1 VANPTFLQQQ
11 DTVKKDTLAPYKP
24 SKAPTFQPAYRFG
37 DPFSNRISRSP
48 LFLRD
53 PSQLDMQVQFNPDS
67 TADDK
72 GVTYSVYENIGNL
85 DFRPASFM
93 SFEEY
98 NRYNNSQLN
107 REYFKERSAGLDGES
122 AVSGRSLIPRLY
134 LSPGLDRI
142 FGGSYVDIQPNGFVT
157 LDFGGRFQRTENPS
171 LSLRQQRNGSFNFDQ
186 QISMSVVGKVGEKLA
201 VTANF
206 DNNNTF
212 DFQNDLKVEYTGYEE
227 DIIKRI
233 EIGNVSMPVSNSL
246 MSGAQ
251 SLFGIKTELQF
262 GRLYATGILT
272 QQRSTVQ
279 TVSLN
284 SQNDQLG
291 TGLNTNNSGTGGGG
305 NGINLQSSDYDEN
318 RHFFL
323 GHYFRDNFEKS
334 LRGVPQIQSGINIQ
348 HVEVYVLNRNSE
360 TRTTRNIVAL
370 MDLGEGTR
378 IHRKGGNNIGPGK
391 GGVNRNQANDMFAS
405 LETSTP
411 KKSNQ
416 VDGFLNSKFGPNL
429 ENGVDYVSTI
439 NARLLETTEYS
450 INKELGYL
458 SLTRSLGSD
467 ELLAISYV
475 VQDYTSGKTYKVGE
489 ITTDYQGRSDDEVIF
504 LKLLRPNR
512 VNVAVPTWDL
522 MMKNIYR
529 INGNNISP
537 DGFQLRILYRDDNG
551 QDNPYLNEGDSLKD
565 QLLIQ
570 VMGLDRL
577 NQTLDRQPNANFD
590 FIDGATIDAENG
602 YIIFPILEPFGSWLN
617 SRFGADE
624 GRLKEKYVYSDLY
637 SEIQITAKQ
646 NLAKDKFALVGSFSA
661 GSSSGSGG
669 CSERLPGFNIPRGSV
684 VVTGAGTVL
693 REGSDYTINYTSSTI
708 EFSDQWCERK
718 NDISISFES
727 QDLFSFQTKTLT
739 GARLDYRF
747 NENFNIGA
755 TILHHNERTGGI
767 SRYAVGQE
775 PTSNTK
781 YGFDV
786 NYQQD
791 SRLITKLV
799 DALPLVST
807 KAPSSVTFNAEFAQL
822 IPGTS
827 NIVDGEGTSY
837 IDDFESAATPINIG
851 GWQSWKLAA
860 TPKAISSSTGLE
872 FNDRKA
878 KIAWYT
884 VDNSIFY
891 RPNNRPASITDEDL
905 TNHYERAVF
914 PQEIFR
920 QRDNTQVNIN
930 ESIFDIAYFPGER
943 GQYNYNKAFE
953 DGLTKEQQEQNWGG
967 ITRAITGQTNF
978 VDNNIQYLEFWL
990 LDPFIDGDNGV
1001 VKDGFV
1007 NKKVSTNDQAGML
1020 IIHLGEVSE
1029 DITNDNLFAFEN
1041 GLPITGAPVLPSEL
1055 STWGRIT
1062 DQQFLTDFFENS
1074 PGARANQDVG
1084 LDGLDDDEEHEILE
1098 RPENNRG
1105 GDLSDDI
1112 SADNFLHPLDASYG
1126 ADAKIVQRYK
1136 NWNGMERNSPTST
1149 SGGSFIPS
1157 STSRPDS
1164 ENIDLNPGA
1173 QTNENYHE
1181 YRIPLEYNENT
1192 EGGNLKMN
1200 PFIVDQIT
1208 SQDGEATWYLHRIP
1222 LSKFSKTVGTPNL
1235 VNVRH
1240 VRLYLTE
1247 WSAPVVLRM
1256 ARMQYVGNQWRKLTQ
1271 ALNEEGFDEVPE
1283 SEVADFT
1290 VSVVGIEEN
1299 STPTSGGSPY
1309 VVPPGFNRDRDNT
1322 TALNRRINEQS
1333 LQICVEDLEDKDAR
1347 AVSKLDNKNL
1357 VNYGRIKMF
1366 LHAESYKGG
1375 AVKDDQVKAFL
1386 RLMTDSDGQY
1396 YEIEVD
1402 LKITE
1407 SDLTGATG
1415 NIQRLVWPE
1424 DNEIDVS
1431 LKELIGLKSERDRN
1445 KINEATRYT
1454 QLSNDG
1460 KYHFTV
1466 KGNPDLSRVVAF
1478 MIGVR
1483 NPGDAS
1489 ISPKSFCVWANELR
1503 LTDFDKTAGWA
1514 ANARLNTQLADLGNI
1529 SVSTNYRS
1537 IGFGSIQ
1544 DKISQRSQHETKQ
1557 LGVVTNFNLEKFMFP
1572 EKTGLKVPMFMSYD
1586 KTMRTP
1592 KYDPFSPDVPL
1603 EAALENIDS
1612 DEERERYRSISQD
1625 ITTSRSINF
1634 VNVGKDKVNPDSKN
1648 RVYDIENFGFSYSYS
1663 DVVSTGPTIQQYLSK
1678 TVSGGVNYNYSPIAL
1693 TIEPFKESEKLSSP
1707 YFALIKDFN
1716 VSLFPSNFS
1725 FSTDLSRDF
1734 KSRTYYDSDLKPVDP
1749 LYEKLFTF
1757 RRNYNLRWDL
1767 SKGLGLTYSSAVNA
1781 VIDEPTGNGG
1791 IEGDIDTSY
1800 ERGLIWDQI
1809 LTLGRMKNFNQNIA
1823 ANYKIPLGKL
1833 PFTDWISS
1841 DIRYS
1846 VGYSWVAGSISRDN
1860 DNLDQDLYFGN
1871 FISNQRD
1878 RVLNARIDMTK
1889 LYNKVTFLKNANEP
1903 AKADEQASVGN
1914 GILRFFMMLKSV
1926 NGSYKINESTSLPGF
1941 APSAFLFGLDS
1952 GFNAPGFGFI
1962 LGSQD
1967 PLIKSRAEA
1976 NNWLVKNETLNS
1988 PFTQSYGT
1996 DINIQ
2001 GELEPVKDVR
2011 IQLTLNRGVSNQYQ
2025 EIFRFNGIDDFEPV
2039 TPSRSG
2045 SYSTSFLSIRSAF
2058 ERSGENNASAT
2069 FTQFENNLAI
2079 VRERLNRIN
2088 PASDGNSNQIEYDTI
2103 SQDVL
2108 IPAFIAAYSGKSADN
2123 VSLSPFPRIPLPN
2136 WRVDYAG
2143 LTKIPAIS
2151 ELFSSFTIS
2160 HGYNSTYS
2168 VSNYTNSFN
2177 VNESQIG
2184 LQNDILDYPLA
2195 QEDSTSRFVP
2205 LYIINQVLISEQ
2217 FVPLIGINLRT
2228 VSNIS
2233 TRIEYRKSRIL
2244 SLNMANSQVTETSNN
2259 DVTLDFGYTKTGLKL
2274 PWRFQGRTI
2283 TLENDVTFRIA
2294 GSVRDSKSIQRK
2306 LFDEDVMTPGSLQYQ
2321 FRPQMSYKLNKQL
2334 DLTMYF
2340 ERNVTMPKT
2349 SNQYITKRTNFG
2361 IQLRFGLAQ

>member
-1 VANPTFLQQQ
+1 MANPAFLQQQ

-53 PSQLDMQVQFNPDS
+53 PSQLDMRVQFNPDS
-67 TADDK
+67 TADDT

-157 LDFGGRFQRTENPS
+157 LDFGGRFQRTLNPEQN
-171 LSLRQQRNGSFNFDQ
+171 LREQRNGSFNFNQ

-201 VTANF
+201 ITANF

-284 SQNDQLG
+284 SQGDQLG
-291 TGLNTNNSGTGGGG
+291 TGLNTSNTQTGGGG
-305 NGINLQSSDYDEN
+305 SGINLQSSDYDEN

-323 GHYFRDNFEKS
+323 GHYFRENFKS
-334 LRGVPQIQSGINIQ
+334 SLEGVPQIQSGINIQ
-348 HVEVYVLNRNSE
+348 HIEVYVLNRNSE
-360 TRTTRNIVAL
+360 TSTTRNIVAL

-378 IHRKGGNNIGPGK
+378 IHKSGGMNVGSGK
-391 GGVNRNQANDMFAS
+391 GGLNRNQANEMFAA
-405 LETSTP
+405 LETNTP
-411 KKSNQ
+411 KKANQ
-416 VDGFLNSKFGPNL
+416 VEGFLNDKFGADF

-458 SLTRSLGSD
+458 SLTRGLGSD
-467 ELLAISYV
+467 ELLAVSYV
-475 VQDYTSGKTYKVGE
+475 VQDYDAGKTFKVGE

-512 VNVAVPTWDL
+512 VNVTVPTWDL
-522 MMKNIYR
+522 MMKNVYPIR
-529 INGNNISP
+529 GNNISP
-537 DGFQLRILYRDDNG
+537 DGFQLRILYRDDSG
-551 QDNPYLNEGDSLKD
+551 QDNPYLNEGERLKD
-565 QLLIQ
+565 QPLIQ
-570 VMGLDRL
+570 VLGLDRL
-577 NQTLDRQPNANFD
+577 NQNLDRQPNGNFD
-590 FIDGATIDAENG
+590 FIEGATIDAENG
-602 YIIFPILEPFGSWLN
+602 YIIFPVLEPFGSDLEDL
-617 SRFGADE
+617 FQDDE
-624 GRLKEKYVYSDLY
+624 GRLKEKYVYDDLY

-646 NLAKDKFALVGSFSA
+646 DLSKDKFALVGSFSS
-661 GSSSGSGG
+661 GSSSGGGG
-669 CSERLPGFNIPRGSV
+669 CSERLPGFNIPQGSV

-693 REGSDYTINYTSSTI
+693 REGVDYTVNYTSNTI
-708 EFSDQWCERK
+708 ELSDQWCERR
-718 NDISISFES
+718 NDINVSFES

-747 NENFNIGA
+747 NENFNIGG

-767 SRYAVGQE
+767 SRFAVGQE

-781 YGFDV
+781 YGFDI
-786 NYQQD
+786 NYQQE

-827 NIVDGEGTSY
+827 NIVNGEGTSY

-860 TPKAISSSTGLE
+860 TPEIISTSTGLD
-872 FNDRKA
+872 FNDKKA

-891 RPNNRPASITDEDL
+891 RPNNRPESIGDEDL
-905 TNHYERAVF
+905 NNHYERAVF

-943 GQYNYNKAFE
+943 GQYNYNSSFSSE
-953 DGLTKEQQEQNWGG
+953 NQDQHWGG
-967 ITRAITGQTNF
+967 ITRAITGQSNF
-978 VDNNIQYLEFWL
+978 IENNIQYLEFWL
-990 LDPFIDGDNGV
+990 LDPFIDTDNGV
-1001 VKDGFV
+1001 VKDGLV
-1007 NKKVSTNDQAGML
+1007 NTNVSRNDQEGML
-1020 IIHLGEVSE
+1020 IINIGEVSE
-1029 DITNDNLFAFEN
+1029 DITNDNLYAFEN
-1041 GLPITGAPVLPSEL
+1041 GLPITGDPVSASEL

-1074 PGARANQDVG
+1074 NGARANQDVG
-1084 LDGLDDDEEHEILE
+1084 LDGLSDDEESEILNFPGNG
-1098 RPENNRG
+1098 RVG
-1105 GDLSDDI
+1105 QLSGDI
-1112 SADNFLHPLDASYG
+1112 SADNFKHSLDADYDLAG
-1126 ADAKIVQRYK
+1126 AKIVERYK
-1136 NWNGMERNSPTST
+1136 NWNGMENNSPIST
-1149 SGGSFIPS
+1149 AGGSFIPS

-1164 ENIDLNPGA
+1164 ENIDLNPGV
-1173 QTNENYHE
+1173 QRNENYNE
-1181 YRIPLEYNENT
+1181 YRIPLEYEANT
-1192 EGGNLKMN
+1192 EGGNLKRN
-1200 PFIVDQIT
+1200 SFVVDQIT
-1208 SQDGEATWYLHRIP
+1208 SADGEATWYLHRIP
-1222 LSKFSKTVGTPNL
+1222 LSKISRTIGTPDLNT
-1235 VNVRH
+1235 VRH
-1240 VRLYLTE
+1240 IRLYLTG
-1247 WSAPVVLRM
+1247 WNTPVVLRM
-1256 ARMQYVGNQWRKLTQ
+1256 ARMQYVGNQWRKLEQ
-1271 ALNEEGFDEVPE
+1271 SLNEEGFDEVPE
-1283 SEVADFT
+1283 TETSDFT

-1309 VVPPGFNRDRDNT
+1309 VLPPGFERDIDNT

-1333 LQICVEDLEDKDAR
+1333 IQICVEDLEDKDAR
-1347 AVSKLDNKNL
+1347 AISKLDNKNL
-1357 VNYGRIKMF
+1357 VNYGRVKMF
-1366 LHAESYKGG
+1366 LHAESFKNDM
-1375 AVKDDQVKAFL
+1375 VQDDEVKAFL
-1386 RLMTDSDGQY
+1386 RLMTDSEGQY
-1396 YEIEVD
+1396 YEIEVP
-1402 LKITE
+1402 LKITP
-1407 SDLTGATG
+1407 SNLSGTTGD
-1415 NIQRLVWPE
+1415 IQRLVWPE

-1431 LKELIGLKSERDRN
+1431 LKELIGLKSQRDRE
-1445 KINEATRYT
+1445 KRNEAVRFT
-1454 QLSNDG
+1454 QPSNDG
-1460 KYHFTV
+1460 KYKFTV

-1514 ANARLNTQLADLGNI
+1514 ANARLNTQLADLGNV

-1557 LGVVTNFNLEKFMFP
+1557 VGVVTNFNLEKFMFP

-1586 KTMRTP
+1586 KTLRTP
-1592 KYDPFSPDVPL
+1592 KYDPLSPDVPL
-1603 EAALENIDS
+1603 DAALENIDT
-1612 DEERERYRSISQD
+1612 DEEREKYRSIVQD
-1625 ITTSRSINF
+1625 VTTSRSINF
-1634 VNVGKDKVNPDSKN
+1634 VNVGKDKVNPESKN

-1663 DVVSTGPTIQQYLSK
+1663 DVVTTGPTIHQYLNK
-1678 TVSGGVNYNYSPIAL
+1678 IVSGGVNYNYSPIAL
-1693 TIEPFKESEKLSSP
+1693 NIEPFKESENLSSP
-1707 YFALIKDFN
+1707 YFALLKDFN

-1725 FSTDLSRDF
+1725 FSTDLRRDF
-1734 KSRTYYDSDLKPVDP
+1734 KSRRYYDSDLNPVDAQ
-1749 LYEKLFTF
+1749 YEKNFFFT
-1757 RRNYNLRWDL
+1757 RNYNLRWDL
-1767 SKGLGLTYSSAVNA
+1767 TKGLGLTYNSNVNA
-1781 VIDEPTGNGG
+1781 VIDEPTGAGG
-1791 IEGDIDTSY
+1791 IEGDIDTSQ
-1800 ERGLIWDQI
+1800 EREFIWNKI
-1809 LTLGRMKNFNQNIA
+1809 LSLGRMKNFNQNIA
-1823 ANYKIPLGKL
+1823 ANYKVPLGKL

-1846 VGYSWVAGSISRDN
+1846 VGYSWLAGSFDPNTNPN
-1860 DNLDQDLYFGN
+1860 DDENYFGN

-1878 RVLNARIDMTK
+1878 RALNARIDMTK
-1889 LYNKVTFLKNANEP
+1889 LYNKVTFLKNASAPPKPDE
-1903 AKADEQASVGN
+1903 KASIGN
-1914 GILRFFMMLKSV
+1914 GVLRFLMMLKSV

-1952 GFNAPGFGFI
+1952 GFNAPGIGFI
-1962 LGSQD
+1962 LGSQNSN
-1967 PLIKSRAEA
+1967 IKSRAEE
-1976 NNWLVKNETLNS
+1976 NNWLVKKENLNS
-1988 PFTQSYGT
+1988 PFEQSYGT
-1996 DINIQ
+1996 DIDIQ
-2001 GELEPVKDVR
+2001 AELEPIKDVR
-2011 IQLTLNRGVSNQYQ
+2011 IQVSFNRGISNRYQ
-2025 EIFRFNGIDDFEPV
+2025 EIFRFDGDAGFETV

-2045 SYSTSFLSIRSAF
+2045 SYSTSFLSIKSAF
-2058 ERSGENNASAT
+2058 QRSGDNNTSEA
-2069 FTQFENNLAI
+2069 FTQFQDNLPI
-2079 VRERLNRIN
+2079 VLERLNTLN
-2088 PASDGNSNQIEYDTI
+2088 PVFDGQTNKQIKYDTI

-2123 VSLSPFPRIPLPN
+2123 VSLSPFPSIPLPN
-2136 WRVDYAG
+2136 WRIDYAG
-2143 LTKIPAIS
+2143 LSKIPAIS
-2151 ELFSSFTIS
+2151 EIFSSFTIS

-2168 VSNYTNSFN
+2168 VSNFTNSFD
-2177 VNESQIG
+2177 VNETQIG

-2195 QEDSTSRFVP
+2195 EADSTGRFVP
-2205 LYIINQVLISEQ
+2205 LYIINQVMISEQ

-2228 VSNIS
+2228 ISNIS
-2233 TRIEYRKSRIL
+2233 ARLEFRKSRIL
-2244 SLNMANSQVTETSNN
+2244 SLGMSNSQVQETSNN
-2259 DVTLDFGYTKTGLKL
+2259 DVTIDFGYTKTGLKL

-2283 TLENDVTFRIA
+2283 TLENDVTFRVA
-2294 GSVRDSKSIQRK
+2294 ASVRDSKTTQRK
-2306 LFDEDVMTPGSLQYQ
+2306 LYDADQITNGTLNYQ

-2334 DLTMYF
+2334 DITMYF
-2340 ERNVTMPKT
+2340 ERNVNIPKISSQYTRKT
-2349 SNQYITKRTNFG
+2349 SAFG
-2361 IQLRFGLAQ
+2361 IQVRFGLAQ